1 VGAAP
6 TGASRARAASRLY
19 KDRLRRLAFRD
30 DALIAATLADE
41 ASREDVVAFAV
52 AHRVDAN
59 QVPVSRMH
67 IAGVMPVAP
76 DRRR

>member
-1 VGAAP
+1 VREP
-6 TGASRARAASRLY
+6 LSRLY

-30 DALIAATLADE
+30 DALIAATLAE

>member
-1 VGAAP
+1 MREAL
-6 TGASRARAASRLY
+6 SRLY